1 MALPSSPIELN
12 LNMGTPSLGSP
23 MVMLLLVPPNTSKVV
38 STSAHI
44 RVY

>member
-12 LNMGTPSLGSP
+12 LNMGTLSVGSP
-23 MVMLLLVPPNTSKVV
+23 MVALLLIPHNTSKVV
-38 STSAHI
+38 STSVYI

>member
-12 LNMGTPSLGSP
+12 LNMGTPSVGSP
-23 MVMLLLVPPNTSKVV
+23 MVTLLLVPPNTSKVV
-38 STSAHI
+38 STSVYI